1 LSEDYPN
8 LRAQIPVPD
17 ERLRKLVGSIVGR
30 CPCADRVEVVEAT
43 EGLSARAA
51 LMSSGTMSFACA
63 LAGLPGVIAYKAHPI
78 TYWIGKCLVKIPHLG
93 MANVLLPENPP
104 YREFLQG
111 AANGRNLSSEL
122 AQIIDQP
129 NARTDAI
136 EVSGKLKDILTQ
148 EEGRGAVDWLIE
160 AGSLE

>member
-1 LSEDYPN
+1 
-8 LRAQIPVPD
+8 
-17 ERLRKLVGSIVGR
+17 
-30 CPCADRVEVVEAT
+30 
-43 EGLSARAA
+43 
-51 LMSSGTMSFACA
+51 
-63 LAGLPGVIAYKAHPI
+63 
-78 TYWIGKCLVKIPHLG
+78 